1 MFGDVLSVFGLLWL
15 WSLERI
21 NCMVYKALLLIIV
34 EDLDLRDVRYVML
47 YLLVRDHHVTCHRK
61 TMIVMSRS
69 LASTVLICG
78 ISSSCVVIIV
88 VMQVLSS
95 LVLLLVLVA
104 QDVPDTWVL
113 NVGIRL
119 RIL

>member
-1 MFGDVLSVFGLLWL
+1 MLGDVLSVFSLLRL
-15 WSLERI
+15 WSLESI
-21 NCMVYKALLLIIV
+21 DCMIYKALLLIIV
-34 EDLDLRDVRYVML
+34 KDFDLRDVWYVML
-47 YLLVRDHHVTCHRK
+47 YLLVRDHHVTSHRK

-78 ISSSCVVIIV
+78 ISSSCVVVFV

-95 LVLLLVLVA
+95 LVLLLILVA
-104 QDVPDTWVL
+104 HDVPDTWVL
-113 NVGIRL
+113 NVSIRL